1 VTVEVI
7 DRPIYLRRLTRDRD
21 WDESLIF
28 TRAALDAYSVSRAV
42 DTRAGNNTLNHQDKN
57 IDALI
62 DGMREA
68 ATEEAF
74 RQAGHDFQRYFTENM
89 MGPSIASVPFLQA
102 ARPYVKGYEHL
113 HGFKIQFETTW
124 LDK

>member
-1 VTVEVI
+1 VEVTVEVI

-62 DGMREA
+62 DRMREA

-74 RQAGHDFQRYFTENM
+74 RQAGHGLPTVLYGEHDGTEHRLSPLPA
-89 MGPSIASVPFLQA
+89 GGTPSCDGV
-102 ARPYVKGYEHL
+102 
-113 HGFKIQFETTW
+113 
-124 LDK
+124 